1 MGIEHHRQRLA
12 RTLRMPEHT
21 ALTVGDSSFLGGF
34 DSLANGKILM
44 IACKYLI
51 TLQALVGK
59 QDKVFQNV
67 EQAVFCEDTLKERVK
82 LGKLRIFS

>member
-1 MGIEHHRQRLA
+1 MGIEYHRQRFA

-21 ALTVGDSSFLGGF
+21 SLTVGDSSFLGGF

-59 QDKVFQNV
+59 QDKVF
-67 EQAVFCEDTLKERVK
+67 
-82 LGKLRIFS
+82 